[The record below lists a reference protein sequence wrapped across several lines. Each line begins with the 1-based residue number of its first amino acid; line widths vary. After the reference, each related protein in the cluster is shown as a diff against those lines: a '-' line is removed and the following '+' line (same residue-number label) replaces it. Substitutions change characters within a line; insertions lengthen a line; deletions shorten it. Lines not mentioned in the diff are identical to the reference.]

1 MCPASFWRAR
11 QRKKAIF
18 LFSAIVEMVR
28 DGSTIRAF
36 VLPTFEYV
44 TVMMTGIKCPMFK
57 IDGDKQTPEPFAEE
71 AKFFTESRLLQREIQ
86 IVFEGNFC
94 LCLYKASKACWQGV
108 LLMLLLLLLLLLLL
122 GYSNSSVFGVHIT
135 DMRFC
140 FGHFGH
146 VARPI
151 TNR

>member
-1 MCPASFWRAR
+1 
-11 QRKKAIF
+11 
-18 LFSAIVEMVR
+18 MVR

-94 LCLYKASKACWQGV
+94 SCLYSHKLLRCMLHLTYSLTTIQLYHTAEAIPQVAKAMNTRLIRRVSCFP
-108 LLMLLLLLLLLLLL
+108 LLFDFMMALR
-122 GYSNSSVFGVHIT
+122 STETHNIT
-135 DMRFC
+135 LKKP
-140 FGHFGH
+140 
-146 VARPI
+146 RPI
-151 TNR
+151 